1 MKVYFDTLGCPKN
14 FNDSEMAMGILEEKG
29 YEIAETPEDA
39 DVFIVNTCG
48 FIDDAKKESISEI
61 FRMAEQKGKDRK
73 LIVSGCLV
81 QRYSQE
87 LFDELPEVDGFLGV
101 NDYDRLPQ
109 LLDQMTKPGSE
120 RFVVSNPCGLTAIE
134 QEQEHRRLP
143 ENPYTA
149 YLKIAE
155 GCDNACAYCVIPRI
169 RGPYRSRRPE
179 AVMEEARR
187 LADAGCREL
196 ILIAQDLTY
205 YGTDLRGKP
214 ALAELL
220 RSLCRIDGI
229 QWIRLMYC
237 YEDRITDEL
246 IQTIAEEEKICN
258 YIDIPIQ
265 HASDRILNRMNRHS
279 TEASLRGTIDRL
291 RNAIPDI
298 HIRTTLIVGFPGET
312 DEDFDVLYRFAEDE
326 QFSRLGVFPYS
337 REEGTVAA
345 EMPDQ
350 IPEEIKQQRLDSIMM
365 RQMEISLENNRSKLG
380 QVLEVIVDET
390 DEDGSCIGRTRYDAP
405 DIDNSVIFTPLR
417 EHCPGDIVNVE
428 ILEAFDYDL
437 EGREV

>member
-29 YEIAETPEDA
+29 YEIADTPEDA

-61 FRMAEQKGKDRK
+61 FRMAEQKGKDRR

-81 QRYSQE
+81 QRYPQE

-109 LLDQMTKPGSE
+109 ILDQLTKPGAE
-120 RFVVSNPCGLTAIE
+120 RFVVSNPCDLTAI
-134 QEQEHRRLP
+134 EQEHRRLP

-169 RGPYRSRRPE
+169 RGPYRSRKPE

-187 LADAGCREL
+187 LAEAGCREL

-205 YGTDLRGKP
+205 YGTDFRGKP

-246 IQTIAEEEKICN
+246 IQTIAEEDKICN

-265 HASDRILNRMNRHS
+265 HASDRILSRMNRHS

-312 DEDFDVLYRFAEDE
+312 DEDFDILYRFAEDE
-326 QFSRLGVFPYS
+326 RFARLGVFPYS
-337 REEGTVAA
+337 REDGTAAA

-350 IPEEIKQQRLDSIMM
+350 VPEEIKQQRLDSIMM
-365 RQMEISLENNRSKLG
+365 RQMEISLENNRSRLG
-380 QVLEVIVDET
+380 QVLEVMVDET
-390 DEDGSCIGRTRYDAP
+390 DADGSCIGRTRYDAP

-417 EHCPGDIVNVE
+417 EHRPGDIVNVE

>member
-29 YEIAETPEDA
+29 YEIADTPEDA

-81 QRYSQE
+81 QRYPQE

-109 LLDQMTKPGSE
+109 LLDQITKSGSE
-120 RFVVSNPCGLTAIE
+120 RFVVSNPCDLTAIGD
-134 QEQEHRRLP
+134 EHRRLP
-143 ENPYTA
+143 EKPYTA

-155 GCDNACAYCVIPRI
+155 GCDNACAYCVIPGI
-169 RGPYRSRRPE
+169 RGPYRSRRPD
-179 AVMEEARR
+179 AILEEARR
-187 LADAGCREL
+187 LAEAGCREL
-196 ILIAQDLTY
+196 ILIAQDLTC
-205 YGTDLRGKP
+205 YGTDLRGEP

-220 RSLCRIDGI
+220 RSLCRIGGI

-246 IQTIAEEEKICN
+246 IQTIAEEDKICN

-265 HASDRILNRMNRHS
+265 HASDRILSRMNRHS

-312 DEDFDVLYRFAEDE
+312 DEDFDILYRFAEDE
-326 QFSRLGVFPYS
+326 RFARLGVFPYS

-345 EMPDQ
+345 EMPNQ
-350 IPEEIKQQRLDSIMM
+350 IPDEIKQQRLDSIMM

-380 QVLEVIVDET
+380 QVLEVMVDET
-390 DEDGSCIGRTRYDAP
+390 DVDGSCIGRTRYDAP

-417 EHCPGDIVNVE
+417 EHRPGDIVNVE

>member
-120 RFVVSNPCGLTAIE
+120 RFVVSNPCDLTAIE
-134 QEQEHRRLP
+134 QEQEHRHLP

-169 RGPYRSRRPE
+169 R
-179 AVMEEARR
+179 
-187 LADAGCREL
+187 
-196 ILIAQDLTY
+196 
-205 YGTDLRGKP
+205 
-214 ALAELL
+214 
-220 RSLCRIDGI
+220 
-229 QWIRLMYC
+229 
-237 YEDRITDEL
+237 
-246 IQTIAEEEKICN
+246 
-258 YIDIPIQ
+258 
-265 HASDRILNRMNRHS
+265 
-279 TEASLRGTIDRL
+279 
-291 RNAIPDI
+291 
-298 HIRTTLIVGFPGET
+298 
-312 DEDFDVLYRFAEDE
+312 
-326 QFSRLGVFPYS
+326 
-337 REEGTVAA
+337 
-345 EMPDQ
+345 
-350 IPEEIKQQRLDSIMM
+350 
-365 RQMEISLENNRSKLG
+365 
-380 QVLEVIVDET
+380 
-390 DEDGSCIGRTRYDAP
+390 
-405 DIDNSVIFTPLR
+405 
-417 EHCPGDIVNVE
+417 
-428 ILEAFDYDL
+428 
-437 EGREV
+437 

>member
-29 YEIAETPEDA
+29 YEIADTPEDA

-61 FRMAEQKGKDRK
+61 FRMAEQKGKDRR

-81 QRYSQE
+81 QRYPQE

-109 LLDQMTKPGSE
+109 LLDQLTKPGAE
-120 RFVVSNPCGLTAIE
+120 RFVVSNPCDLTAI
-134 QEQEHRRLP
+134 EQEHRRLP

-169 RGPYRSRRPE
+169 RGPYRSRKPE

-187 LADAGCREL
+187 LAEAGCREL

-205 YGTDLRGKP
+205 YGTDFRGKP

-246 IQTIAEEEKICN
+246 IQTIAEEDKICN

-265 HASDRILNRMNRHS
+265 HASDRILSRMNRHS

-312 DEDFDVLYRFAEDE
+312 DEDFDILYRFAEDE
-326 QFSRLGVFPYS
+326 RFARLGVFPYS
-337 REEGTVAA
+337 REDGTAAA

-350 IPEEIKQQRLDSIMM
+350 VPEEIKQQRLDSIMM
-365 RQMEISLENNRSKLG
+365 RQMEISLENNRSRLG
-380 QVLEVIVDET
+380 QVLEVMVDET
-390 DEDGSCIGRTRYDAP
+390 DADGSCIGRTRYDAP

-417 EHCPGDIVNVE
+417 EHRPGDIVNVE

>member
-120 RFVVSNPCGLTAIE
+120 RFVVSNPCDLTAIE

-279 TEASLRGTIDRL
+279 KEASLRGTIDRL

-326 QFSRLGVFPYS
+326 RFSRLGVFPYS

-365 RQMEISLENNRSKLG
+365 RQMEISLENNRNKLG